1 VPKKYGLRQTIA
13 DTLGIGGIF
22 RALRT
27 IPVMLEFARD
37 MEEVCPKAL
46 FLNYT
51 NPMAM
56 VTGALLRSSGIRA
69 VGLCHSVQG
78 CAKELVKGV
87 GMDWD
92 PRTLWKI
99 AGINHQGW
107 LLEISLDGKDLYP
120 EIKRRSAAG
129 QVPDTDRVRHEL
141 MHRFGYYVTES
152 SEHTAEYVP
161 WFIKGTHPELIER
174 FNVPLDEY
182 PRRCVSQIA
191 GWKKMRDELVADRTL
206 RHSRSGEYASHIME
220 AVVTNRPY
228 TIGGNVMNENI
239 VTNLP
244 RQACVEVPC
253 MVDGQGVQPCV
264 VGDLPPQCAAL
275 NMTNV
280 NVQLLAVE
288 AALTGKREHI
298 YHAALLDPH
307 TAAELTVDRIVAMC
321 DELIERHGSWLPK
334 YH

>member
-1 VPKKYGLRQTIA
+1 
-13 DTLGIGGIF
+13 
-22 RALRT
+22 
-27 IPVMLEFARD
+27 MLEFARD
-37 MEEVCPKAL
+37 MEEVCPGAL

-56 VTGALLRSSGIRA
+56 VTGALLRASGIRA
-69 VGLCHSVQG
+69 VGLCHSVQV
-78 CAKELVKGV
+78 CAEWLVKGV
-87 GMDWD
+87 GMAWD

-129 QVPDTDRVRHEL
+129 HVPDTDRVRHEL

-161 WFIKGTHPELIER
+161 WFIKAAYPELIER
-174 FNVPLDEY
+174 FNIPLDEY
-182 PRRCVSQIA
+182 PRRCVSQIE
-191 GWKKMRDELVADRTL
+191 GWKKMRGELVADRTL
-206 RHSRSGEYASHIME
+206 KHARTHEYASHIME

-228 TIGGNVMNENI
+228 AIGGNVMNDGI
-239 VTNLP
+239 IANLP
-244 RQACVEVPC
+244 RNACVEVPC
-253 MVDGQGVQPCV
+253 RVDGNGVQPCV

-275 NMTNV
+275 NLTSV

-298 YHAALLDPH
+298 YHAAMLDPH
-307 TAAELTVDRIVAMC
+307 TAAELPVDRIVAMC
-321 DELIERHGSWLPK
+321 DELIERHGSWLPA
-334 YH
+334 YR